1 MRHGLALLGFALTGA
16 SAKYPKSSCS
26 DVSFDVP
33 VTSQNAAFSSPP
45 DPNNSAAII
54 EFMNSGWGASPP
66 VINGTITISDTFTI
80 KGTYCVPKGHAK
92 HTLTTPTIQV
102 LIHGITYNKTMWSG
116 MGFPDYNWHTHANAR
131 GYATLALDRLG
142 HGDNPQRPDPL
153 TVVQPQ
159 VQIDILHQILTTIR
173 TPTPGRPSPPKS
185 KSKSKTNPLKT
196 TYARIAV
203 GGHSYGSLLASALA
217 AQHPSASAGAPDAII
232 LTGYSTSATASTG
245 APSTDW
251 ASARDHDP
259 ARFGAD
265 LARGYV
271 VMASEAQRTAAFYGG
286 GYDAAVPAVDFRY
299 ADTVTAGEVGAS
311 GAVSGAAVGYAGHV
325 LTVTGVQDVFFCE
338 PILELCEETLA
349 KVGEGFPDAASYE
362 FFAPE
367 ETGHDLTL
375 HYSAGETL
383 RRVHDWLDAKL

>member
-1 MRHGLALLGFALTGA
+1 MRSGLALLGFGLAGA

-33 VTSQNAAFSSPP
+33 VTSQNVVFSSPP
-45 DPNNSAAII
+45 DPHNSTAIVDFI
-54 EFMNSGWGASPP
+54 NSGWSSIPP
-66 VINGTITISDTFTI
+66 ATNGTTTISDTFTI

-92 HTLTTPTIQV
+92 HTLTTPTLQV
-102 LIHGITYNKTMWSG
+102 LVHGITYNKTVWSG
-116 MGFPDYNWHTHANAR
+116 MGFPAYSWHTHANAR

-159 VQIDILHQILTTIR
+159 VQLDILHQILTTIR
-173 TPTPGRPSPPKS
+173 TPKS
-185 KSKSKTNPLKT
+185 HSNPLKT
-196 TYARIAV
+196 TYRRIALV
-203 GGHSYGSLLASALA
+203 GHSYGSLLATAFA
-217 AQHPSASAGAPDAII
+217 AQHPDSDSGAPDAII
-232 LTGYSTSATASTG
+232 LTGYSTTATDSTG
-245 APSTDW
+245 AATTEW
-251 ASARDHDP
+251 TSARDHDP

-271 VMASEAQRTAAFYGG
+271 VMASGAQRTAAFYGG
-286 GYDAAVPAVDFRY
+286 GYDAAVAAVDFRY
-299 ADTVTAGEVGAS
+299 EDTVTSGEI
-311 GAVSGAAVGYAGHV
+311 GAVGTVPGVAVGYGGHV
-325 LTVTGVQDVFFCE
+325 LSVTGVQDVFFCE
-338 PILELCEETLA
+338 PPRERCEEWLE
-349 KVGEGFPDAASYE
+349 KVGETFPDAASYE